1 MGMDLLL
8 PAFVSTLPV
17 QLEIASSGFISTPR
31 SGQGAQGRACA
42 CVCVCVCVC
51 YLLTLSGF
59 HCMEKGAVLLDLR

>member
-31 SGQGAQGRACA
+31 SGQGAQGRAC
-42 CVCVCVCVC
+42 VCVCVCVC
-51 YLLTLSGF
+51 YVLALSGL
-59 HCMEKGAVLLDLR
+59 HCREKGAVLLDLC

>member
-42 CVCVCVCVC
+42 CVCVC

-59 HCMEKGAVLLDLR
+59 HCREKGAVLLDLR

>member
-31 SGQGAQGRACA
+31 SGQGAQGRACV
-42 CVCVCVCVC
+42 CVCVCVCVM
-51 YLLTLSGF
+51 Y
-59 HCMEKGAVLLDLR
+59 